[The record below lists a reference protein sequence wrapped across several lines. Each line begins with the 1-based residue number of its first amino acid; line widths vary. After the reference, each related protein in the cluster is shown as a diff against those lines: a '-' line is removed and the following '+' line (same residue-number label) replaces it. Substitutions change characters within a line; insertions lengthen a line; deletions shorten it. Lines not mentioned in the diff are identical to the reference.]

1 MEEPI
6 ASPIPGDRSWF
17 ADWFNSPYYDLLY
30 HHRDDS
36 EAQAFIDRL
45 LVWLQPKMGAQ
56 ILDLAC
62 GKGRFARYLARKGFQ
77 VTGLDLSVNSI
88 NFARQFEMENLSF
101 FTHDM
106 RLPYRINY
114 FDFTF
119 NFFTS
124 FGYFD
129 LERDDV
135 RTLKSVALGLKKGG
149 VFVLDFFNSAYV
161 KTHLLGSQEKTVQ
174 GIIFK
179 TNKFLREDRIIKAI
193 DFEDQGR
200 SWHFEESVRLFELQ
214 DFERLFSRAG
224 LAIETL
230 FGNYRLD
237 PYDESSSTRLILI
250 AHKQ

>member
-1 MEEPI
+1 MEEPN
-6 ASPIPGDRSWF
+6 ASPAPGQGSWYEG
-17 ADWFNSPYYDLLY
+17 WFSSPYYEILY
-30 HHRDDS
+30 RHRDDS

-45 LVWLQPKMGAQ
+45 LVWLQPKMGAL

-62 GKGRFARYLARKGFQ
+62 GKGRYARYLARKGFH

-88 NFARQFEMENLSF
+88 TQAREYEMENLAF

-129 LERDDV
+129 QEHDDV
-135 RTLKSVALGLKKGG
+135 RTLKSIALGLKKGG

-161 KTHLLGSQEKTVQ
+161 KTHFLGSQEKTVQ
-174 GIIFK
+174 GIAFK
-179 TNKFLREDRIIKAI
+179 TNKYLQDNRIIKTI

-200 SWHFEESVRLFELQ
+200 FWHFEESVRLFELQ
-214 DFERLFSRAG
+214 DFERLFRGAG
-224 LAIETL
+224 LRIETL
-230 FGNYRLD
+230 FGNYQLD
-237 PYDESSSTRLILI
+237 PFDESSSPRLILI
-250 AHKQ
+250 ARKP